1 MKALHGEFELSLYV
15 PPSKLLQLIALY
27 RAAAVWRGW
36 GMHQTDQMAMPSL
49 VSVFASRSL
58 SYRFLPW
65 LTGLTR
71 GFEFAGCVTLQ
82 FIYEW

>member
-1 MKALHGEFELSLYV
+1 
-15 PPSKLLQLIALY
+15 
-27 RAAAVWRGW
+27 
-36 GMHQTDQMAMPSL
+36 MHQTDQMAMPSL
-49 VSVFASRSL
+49 VSVVASCSL

-82 FIYEW
+82 FTYGMVSLLFSIDISYEICLAKLGRLSSWKPSQT